1 MNILIEEVGLSDG
14 QVKRIN
20 LKRQFFPAVE
30 RLIDKAVGR
39 IDDEIDPYEPL
50 TKVDILDELVPY
62 LGGLNRQLS
71 GFNESKIT
79 RKQLR
84 RLIEASLEI
93 SDAEVDAAKKKL
105 EDEGGAAG
113 ADLVAQSMRDA
124 EEGDT
129 DVEDDDKYIEKLSE
143 KDPSIKVHDNG
154 DVIDTSGLEESLT
167 LKTIRNLIREEL
179 EKLPSYAYYDY
190 GIDQVPNKTDAHED
204 IIGHT

>member
-1 MNILIEEVGLSDG
+1 M
-14 QVKRIN
+14 
-20 LKRQFFPAVE
+20 
-30 RLIDKAVGR
+30 
-39 IDDEIDPYEPL
+39 
-50 TKVDILDELVPY
+50 
-62 LGGLNRQLS
+62 
-71 GFNESKIT
+71 KIT

-84 RLIEASLEI
+84 TLIEASLEI
-93 SDAEVDAAKKKL
+93 SDAEVAAAKQKL

-124 EEGDT
+124 EEEDT
-129 DVEDDDKYIEKLSE
+129 DVDDDSEYIEKLSKE
-143 KDPSIKVHDNG
+143 LPSIKVHDNG

-190 GIDQVPNKTDAHED
+190 GIDHVPNKTDVHED

>member
-39 IDDEIDPYEPL
+39 IDDEIDSYEPL

-84 RLIEASLEI
+84 ALIEASLEI
-93 SDAEVDAAKKKL
+93 SDTEVDAAKKKL